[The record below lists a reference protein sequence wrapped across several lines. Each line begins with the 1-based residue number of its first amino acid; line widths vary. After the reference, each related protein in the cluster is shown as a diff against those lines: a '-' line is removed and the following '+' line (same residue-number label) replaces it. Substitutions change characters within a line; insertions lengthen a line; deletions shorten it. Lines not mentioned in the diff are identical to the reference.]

1 VNLELEGKNVII
13 TGGSSGIGLAVA
25 RRFLAEGAHVA
36 VIGRDRDKLDAAVAD
51 LRGAGGGRVVALTG
65 DVAKAGEISRL
76 YEAAIAGLGGVDI
89 LFNNAGTGSE
99 EKIAD
104 APDERWQYYW
114 DLHVMA
120 AVRMSRL
127 CLPTMAA
134 RGGGVIINN
143 ASICAVQPLGYEPIY
158 NVTKAALSMLGKCM
172 ANEFIGQGIRV
183 NTLNPGL
190 VLTPDWI
197 KTAKLLTKGTDTTW
211 EQYLEKIAKDNA
223 PIGRFAQPSEVADVV
238 VFLASPRA
246 SYCMGSS
253 YYVDGGIIKTV
264 VAEVSS
270 GMTTGT

>member
-1 VNLELEGKNVII
+1 MNLELAGKNVIV

-25 RRFLAEGAHVA
+25 RRFLEEGANVA
-36 VIGRDRDKLDAAVAD
+36 IMGRDRAKLDAAVAEV
-51 LRGAGGGRVVALTG
+51 RSAGQGRVLALAG
-65 DVAKAGEISRL
+65 DVSKSDEILRL
-76 YEAAIAGLGGVDI
+76 GQAAVSGLGGVDI
-89 LFNNAGTGSE
+89 LFDNAGTGSE
-99 EKIAD
+99 ETIAE

-120 AVRMSRL
+120 AVRMARL
-127 CLPTMAA
+127 CLPSMAA

-143 ASICAVQPLGYEPIY
+143 ASVCAVQPLGYEPIY

-172 ANEFIGQGIRV
+172 ANEFIAKGVRV

-190 VLTPDWI
+190 VLTPDWV

-223 PIGRFAQPSEVADVV
+223 PIGRFAAPAEVADVV

-264 VAEVSS
+264 V
-270 GMTTGT
+270 